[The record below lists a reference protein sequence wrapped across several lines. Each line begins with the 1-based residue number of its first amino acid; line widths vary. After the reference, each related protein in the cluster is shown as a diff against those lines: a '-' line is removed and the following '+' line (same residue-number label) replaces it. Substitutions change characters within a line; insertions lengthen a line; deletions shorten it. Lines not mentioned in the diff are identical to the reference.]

1 MDEACDL
8 EVHVNGHHTLLLHQ
22 SVVCGFSGKLRAMV
36 ATTKKKKPGKEA
48 EPAAGALLS
57 VELAGFPGGGEALEL
72 AARFCYG
79 NGEPPP
85 LLWRPT
91 TFPLLYCA
99 AVFLEMTEEVRPGN
113 LLSQAEAFVHDDARR
128 LWTWADAVAAVR
140 SCERLVVSDSSTNA
154 AAIADALLEKLVS
167 ALFSRIAAASR
178 PANCSS
184 SSSSSSPLSISSS
197 SSSSPDTDS
206 ATKTPPPPEL
216 VTTTTKPCSSSGSGN
231 EWWFDNV
238 ASLSPPT
245 VEKAT
250 RFLGGEKNNKDPTI
264 TRFLLHYLRRRRR
277 SVDSPTSDD
286 LTLSVLANTAAHGV
300 AALAATGG
308 CFSSC
313 RSLFR
318 VLRTVSAAGASRES
332 RNKLETLVGSLLDQA
347 TLDDLLVPVFV
358 SGGGSVPGGGVYDV
372 RLVVRLVRVF
382 VMAMALEEEEEGT
395 KRLRK
400 VGRLVD
406 KYLGEISPD
415 QGLTVGRFLAV
426 AESLPDSAR
435 GCFDGVYRALDIFL
449 QSHAA
454 LTVEERAAA
463 CRCVNYEKLTL
474 EACRDMARNRRV
486 PAAVAVQA
494 LASQRWR
501 PDKLRNVHPPSPTPT
516 PIPVGDEEEAPR
528 LSLWPIRRQSRGS
541 GELETAAYFKEMT
554 GDRRRTSKLQG
565 RKSFGG
571 RGLPWMC

>member
-1 MDEACDL
+1 MDE
-8 EVHVNGHHTLLLHQ
+8 Q

-449 QSHAA
+449 QVIKQFHACNYQDSVQYNFEKN
-454 LTVEERAAA
+454 LFRSNTYCLGNKLKLISQER
-463 CRCVNYEKLTL
+463 KMLL
-474 EACRDMARNRRV
+474 LMMIGDMIAGIG
-486 PAAVAVQA
+486 
-494 LASQRWR
+494 
-501 PDKLRNVHPPSPTPT
+501 DK
-516 PIPVGDEEEAPR
+516 
-528 LSLWPIRRQSRGS
+528 
-541 GELETAAYFKEMT
+541 GELNQDFDVQYSRILRKNLCSEAIEIDLSGKNLAMVKRIGDMIT
-554 GDRRRTSKLQG
+554 GIGD
-565 RKSFGG
+565 
-571 RGLPWMC
+571 